1 MRGRETPLLEVT
13 SALSSIS
20 CGSKQI
26 RPDRKVMGAPSV
38 PYPVISSQKY
48 QFGMADEPAVPLGVR
63 VGFKL
68 KAAVPV
74 RSVHAQEDAKFG
86 ISEG

>member
-1 MRGRETPLLEVT
+1 
-13 SALSSIS
+13 
-20 CGSKQI
+20 
-26 RPDRKVMGAPSV
+26 MGAPSV
-38 PYPVISSQKY
+38 PYLVISSQKY
-48 QFGMADEPAVPLGVR
+48 QFGMAEEQAVPLGVR
-63 VGFKL
+63 IGLKL